1 MPSHSDDSDAKE
13 RGADTI
19 IDKDINRDVNK
30 NVARD
35 RDRNFFMGR
44 GTSLIRRYTYHVAI
58 YFKRTDAFSFI
69 NGYFLAFRFCTHV
82 SFCLHHN

>member
-1 MPSHSDDSDAKE
+1 MPSPSDDSDAKE

-35 RDRNFFMGR
+35 RNFFMR
-44 GTSLIRRYTYHVAI
+44 GVPPSYTQV
-58 YFKRTDAFSFI
+58 
-69 NGYFLAFRFCTHV
+69 
-82 SFCLHHN
+82 